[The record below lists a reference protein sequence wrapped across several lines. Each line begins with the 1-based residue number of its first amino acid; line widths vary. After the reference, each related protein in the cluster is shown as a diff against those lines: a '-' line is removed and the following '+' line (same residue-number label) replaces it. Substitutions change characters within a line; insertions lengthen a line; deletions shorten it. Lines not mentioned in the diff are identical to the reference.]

1 MGRAQGLSR
10 VGPWPE
16 GALGGKAMPRK
27 QGGSSRHCGACG
39 WQKYVPKGVHVLT
52 PGTCECY
59 VTWQGPFKVA
69 GGHQVVNRLTLE
81 INRDYLA
88 GPKVFTRVLKRWK
101 KAEELVSG

>member
-1 MGRAQGLSR
+1 MGHAQGLSR